1 MSSDW
6 STEGP
11 NLGGRSEAPNIRSEF
26 RGTERNEE
34 GGTSTGYRMQEHAD
48 IVEKANWL
56 ESEVTAGFGAQG
68 ISEEILHVVEDHIIP
83 RLVRG
88 SEEDP
93 VLTNAS
99 RGAGRMPSEGDVIAF
114 ADLAVNADVRSSLEF
129 IGSLLDKDISVES
142 IYLDLISPA
151 AKYLGD
157 MWVDDRVDFSRV
169 SLGASC
175 MQRSLIGLG
184 QRYESKHD
192 FTAQRSM
199 LIAAMPGDQHML
211 GPSIAAEFL
220 RRYGWHAKFVMP
232 NSSDDIINE
241 LRQNNFDILGLS
253 LSCDDYL
260 ANLEP
265 LITQVK
271 STVDDVGILAGG
283 RAVTADPSF
292 VMEAGCDVVALDARD
307 AVVQA
312 KQLLEIRQNTGN

>member
-11 NLGGRSEAPNIRSEF
+11 DCGSRSEAPSIRSDVSDTV
-26 RGTERNEE
+26 GH
-34 GGTSTGYRMQEHAD
+34 GGTGTSSGYNMAEHSD
-48 IVEKANWL
+48 IIEKAEWL
-56 ESEVTAGFGAQG
+56 ESEGAAGFGEG
-68 ISEEILHVVEDHIIP
+68 GLSEQILHVVEDHIIP

-88 SEEDP
+88 SQEDP
-93 VLTNAS
+93 VLTNTGRDA
-99 RGAGRMPSEGDVIAF
+99 ARMPSEGDVIAF
-114 ADLAVNADVRSSLEF
+114 ADLAVNTDVKSSLKF
-129 IGSLLDKDISVES
+129 IESLIDKDISIES

-157 MWVDDRVDFSRV
+157 MWVEDRVDFSRV

-199 LIAAMPGDQHML
+199 LITAMPGDQHML

-220 RRYGWHAKFVMP
+220 RRYGWHAKFIMP
-232 NSSDDIINE
+232 NSPDDITNE
-241 LRQNNFDILGLS
+241 LRQSKFDILGLS

-260 ANLEP
+260 ADLEP
-265 LITQVK
+265 LITHVR
-271 STVDDVGILAGG
+271 SSAGGVGILAGG
-283 RAVTADPSF
+283 RAVTADPGF
-292 VMEAGCDVVALDARD
+292 VRSAGSDVVALDARD

-312 KQLLEIRQNTGN
+312 KQLLETRQSN

>member
-11 NLGGRSEAPNIRSEF
+11 GIGSGLEAPNIRSEF
-26 RGTERNEE
+26 SDTRGHEE
-34 GGTSTGYRMQEHAD
+34 TSPSSGYNMSEYSD
-48 IVEKANWL
+48 IIEKASWL
-56 ESEVTAGFGAQG
+56 ESESAVGFDAGEF
-68 ISEEILHVVEDHIIP
+68 SEQILHVVEDHIIP

-88 SEEDP
+88 SQEDP
-93 VLTNAS
+93 VLTNTGRDA
-99 RGAGRMPSEGDVIAF
+99 ARMPSEGDVITF
-114 ADLAVNADVRSSLEF
+114 ADLAVNTDVKSSLEF
-129 IGSLLDKDISVES
+129 IGSLIDKNISVES

-157 MWVDDRVDFSRV
+157 MWVEDRVDFSRV

-184 QRYESKHD
+184 ERCDSQHD

-199 LIAAMPGDQHML
+199 LISAMPGDQHML

-220 RRYGWHAKFVMP
+220 RRYGWHAKFIMP
-232 NSSDDIINE
+232 KSPDDITNE
-241 LRQNNFDILGLS
+241 LRQNKFDILGLS

-260 ANLEP
+260 GDLEP
-265 LITQVK
+265 LISYVR
-271 STVDDVGILAGG
+271 SSAGDLGIIAGG
-283 RAVTADPSF
+283 RAVMADPGF
-292 VMEAGCDVVALDARD
+292 VSKAGPDVVALDARD

-312 KQLLEIRQNTGN
+312 KQLLKTRQNK

>member
-11 NLGGRSEAPNIRSEF
+11 DFGSSSGAPNIRSEF
-26 RGTERNEE
+26 
-34 GGTSTGYRMQEHAD
+34 GGTGGHEGTGASSGYKMSEHSD
-48 IVEKANWL
+48 ILEKANWL
-56 ESEVTAGFGAQG
+56 ESEDAAGLGVGEF
-68 ISEEILHVVEDHIIP
+68 SEQILHVVEDHIIP

-88 SEEDP
+88 SQEDP
-93 VLTNAS
+93 VLTNTGRDA
-99 RGAGRMPSEGDVIAF
+99 ARMPSESDVIAF
-114 ADLAVNADVRSSLEF
+114 ADLAVNTDVRSSLEF

-157 MWVDDRVDFSRV
+157 MWVEDRVDFSRV

-199 LIAAMPGDQHML
+199 LISAMPGDQHML

-220 RRYGWHAKFVMP
+220 RRYGWHAKFIMP
-232 NSSDDIINE
+232 NSPDDITNE
-241 LRQNNFDILGLS
+241 LRQSKFDMLGLS

-260 ANLEP
+260 ADLEP
-265 LITQVK
+265 LITHVR
-271 STVDDVGILAGG
+271 SSAGEVGILAGG
-283 RAVTADPSF
+283 RAVMADPGF
-292 VMEAGCDVVALDARD
+292 VMKAGSDVVALDARD

-312 KQLLEIRQNTGN
+312 KQLLETRQNK

>member
-11 NLGGRSEAPNIRSEF
+11 DCGSRSEAPSIRSDVSD
-26 RGTERNEE
+26 TAVH
-34 GGTSTGYRMQEHAD
+34 GGTGPSSGYNMAEHSD
-48 IVEKANWL
+48 IIEKAEWL
-56 ESEVTAGFGAQG
+56 ESEGAAGFGEG
-68 ISEEILHVVEDHIIP
+68 GLSEQILHVVEDHIIP

-88 SEEDP
+88 SQEDP
-93 VLTNAS
+93 VLTNTGRDA
-99 RGAGRMPSEGDVIAF
+99 ARMPSEGDVIAF
-114 ADLAVNADVRSSLEF
+114 ADLAVNTDVKSSLKF
-129 IGSLLDKDISVES
+129 IESLIDKDVSVES

-157 MWVDDRVDFSRV
+157 MWVEDRVDFSRV

-199 LIAAMPGDQHML
+199 LISAMPGDQHML

-220 RRYGWHAKFVMP
+220 RRYGWHAKFIMP
-232 NSSDDIINE
+232 NSPDDITNE
-241 LRQNNFDILGLS
+241 LRQSKFDILGLS

-260 ANLEP
+260 ADLEP
-265 LITQVK
+265 LITHVR
-271 STVDDVGILAGG
+271 SSAGDVGILAGG
-283 RAVTADPSF
+283 RAVTADPGF
-292 VMEAGCDVVALDARD
+292 VRSAGSDVVALDARD

-312 KQLLEIRQNTGN
+312 KQLLETRQNK